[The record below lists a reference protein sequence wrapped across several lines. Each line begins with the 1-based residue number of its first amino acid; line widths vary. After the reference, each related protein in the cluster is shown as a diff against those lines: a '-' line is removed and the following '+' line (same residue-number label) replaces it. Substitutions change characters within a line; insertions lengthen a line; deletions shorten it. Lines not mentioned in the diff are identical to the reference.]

1 MKQKNILVVDDEEH
15 IRELLRY
22 NLENSGYVIGE
33 AESGEEALQKI
44 SEEQFQLVLL
54 DIMLPGIDGLE
65 VLRKIR
71 QDNDQRSLPVILLT
85 AKGEEI
91 DKVVGLELGAD
102 DYIAKPFG
110 IYELQARI
118 KTVFRR
124 LEAYEVKEQPVEE
137 IIRINDLIINKSQ
150 YLVDKDG
157 KSITLTHKEFELL
170 NLLAK
175 HPGRVFNREYLLE
188 TIWGYEYIGESRT
201 IDVHIRNIR
210 KKLEGDY
217 IATIRGVGYKFADEG

>member
-1 MKQKNILVVDDEEH
+1 MKQKNILVVDDEAH

-22 NLENSGYVIGE
+22 NLENSGYVVEE
-33 AESGEEALQKI
+33 AESGEDALQKI
-44 SEEQFQLVLL
+44 GEQTFDLVLL
-54 DIMLPGIDGLE
+54 DVMLPGIDGLE

-71 QDNDQRSLPVILLT
+71 QENDQRNLPVILLT

-124 LEAYEVKEQPVEE
+124 LEAYEVKEQPQEE
-137 IIRINDLIINKSQ
+137 SIKINDLIINKSQ
-150 YLVDKDG
+150 YLVDKKG

-170 NLLAK
+170 YLLAR
-175 HPGRVFNREYLLE
+175 HPGRVFNREFLLE